1 MTTTVSISSR
11 PSEASKRLC
20 SCDVVLTR
28 SVATTCQ
35 PRLRYSSAKAKPRPR
50 DAPMRRS
57 CLLDEGGGIYNVP
70 WQAIDE
76 GQDVAT
82 RPERGISDPGKDSGR
97 VPFRKPRR
105 QHFK

>member
-1 MTTTVSISSR
+1 MSTVSISSR
-11 PSEASKRLC
+11 PSEAPKRLS

-57 CLLDEGGGIYNVP
+57 LLLDDKGGIANFR
-70 WQAIDE
+70 QKAIDE
-76 GQDVAT
+76 GQKAD
-82 RPERGISDPGKDSGR
+82 SSGR
-97 VPFRKPRR
+97 DGRKVNEFLVSWSVSRA
-105 QHFK
+105 